1 MCAGLIPVISKLG
14 MPETPVYQPGLQS
27 ESLTW
32 GQVGHTVG
40 VFSLSRKTTHR
51 ASLDYTVRPPF
62 SKPKKLV

>member
-1 MCAGLIPVISKLG
+1 MCGSDTCDLKTWHAREVC
-14 MPETPVYQPGLQS
+14 QPGLQS

-32 GQVGHTVG
+32 GQGGHTVG

-62 SKPKKLV
+62 SKPKELV